1 MGARQSTTRQD
12 KDIAAPPPEPVPA
25 ARREGLNAPAA
36 ALCGAGLSSLLA
48 YRLAAPRAVTGVS
61 SPGAV
66 AGRALALGTL
76 LSVGTFSFIIGGL
89 AAAYDVRTASEAVTA
104 ARRAAPPRVEIKFR
118 APTPSTRNL
127 THWLIFTQAPPG
139 LRLTS
144 EPSPADEA
152 AWRRIDADL
161 KRAWDASDWT
171 AFDDACRR
179 AFARLAG
186 D

>member
-1 MGARQSTTRQD
+1 MGARQSTKRQQD
-12 KDIAAPPPEPVPA
+12 KEVPRPPPVSA

-48 YRLAAPRAVTGVS
+48 YRLTAPRAVAGVS

-104 ARRAAPPRVEIKFR
+104 ARRAAPPRVDIKFR
-118 APTPSTRNL
+118 AP
-127 THWLIFTQAPPG
+127 HA
-139 LRLTS
+139 
-144 EPSPADEA
+144 
-152 AWRRIDADL
+152 IDAKPDSL
-161 KRAWDASDWT
+161 VDFHAGAARPAPDQRAVT
-171 AFDDACRR
+171 RR
-179 AFARLAG
+179 
-186 D
+186 